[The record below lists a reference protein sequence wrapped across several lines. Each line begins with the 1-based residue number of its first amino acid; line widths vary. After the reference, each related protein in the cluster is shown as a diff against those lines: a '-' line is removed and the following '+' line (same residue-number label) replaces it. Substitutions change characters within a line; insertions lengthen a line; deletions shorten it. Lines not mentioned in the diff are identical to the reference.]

1 MIICTLVFRIYLRFG
16 VWNLELTGVTLMNRR
31 ELKRIDTRIKAIKK
45 AAQELKH
52 LSGGIQAIDRNVS
65 RILASVK
72 MLEINVSDLLDLNIL
87 R

>member
-1 MIICTLVFRIYLRFG
+1 
-16 VWNLELTGVTLMNRR
+16 MNRR

-45 AAQELKH
+45 AAQELRD

>member
-1 MIICTLVFRIYLRFG
+1 VII
-16 VWNLELTGVTLMNRR
+16 NR
-31 ELKRIDTRIKAIKK
+31 ELRRIDTRIKAMKK
-45 AAQELKH
+45 AAQELKD